1 MLSVVKTI
9 ASLSSASKAPTDIR
23 LLNKSESVV
32 VGMGNGSENTLEC
45 LLSLLS
51 IDPVGRQSIGRYLLD
66 IVEILKD
73 MEDELLATRK
83 VAVLIIM
90 TCCESTDGGI
100 VEVLKLLVG
109 FSIKIVIRIC
119 TEGIQIAEHWQSISA
134 QLDLDI
140 SIMSHVKTEAMAVS
154 ENNNWL
160 TYAEPLHCLR
170 EFGIAL
176 PAIDNLGMQQ
186 LSPHELWT
194 LARIL

>member
-1 MLSVVKTI
+1 
-9 ASLSSASKAPTDIR
+9 
-23 LLNKSESVV
+23 
-32 VGMGNGSENTLEC
+32 MGNGSENTLAC
-45 LLSLLS
+45 LLSYLA

-66 IVEILKD
+66 IVELLKD

-83 VAVLIIM
+83 IAVLIIM
-90 TCCESTDGGI
+90 TGCESTDGSI
-100 VEVLKLLVG
+100 VDVLKLFEG
-109 FSIKIVIRIC
+109 FPIKIVIRIC
-119 TEGIQIAEHWQSISA
+119 TEEIQIAEHWQSISA

-140 SIMSHVKTEAMAVS
+140 SIMGHVKTEAIVVR

-176 PAIDNLGMQQ
+176 PAIDSLSTQQ
-186 LSPHELWT
+186 LSLHELWI

>member
-1 MLSVVKTI
+1 
-9 ASLSSASKAPTDIR
+9 
-23 LLNKSESVV
+23 
-32 VGMGNGSENTLEC
+32 MGNGSKNALAC
-45 LLSLLS
+45 LLSCLA
-51 IDPVGRQSIGRYLLD
+51 IDPVGRQSIGRHLLD
-66 IVEILKD
+66 IVELLKD

-90 TCCESTDGGI
+90 TGCESTDGGI
-100 VEVLKLLVG
+100 VDVLKLLEG
-109 FSIKIVIRIC
+109 FSVKIVIRNC
-119 TEGIQIAEHWQSISA
+119 TEENQIAEHWQSISA

-140 SIMSHVKTEAMAVS
+140 SIIGHVKTEAMMVS

-176 PAIDNLGMQQ
+176 PAIDSLGMQQ
-186 LSPHELWT
+186 LSLHELWT